1 MSGEDDDLKLQRAS
15 SALLSDLEKL
25 LPKLVQ
31 GRRHGSSPSSIRKH
45 VREADMHR
53 ACALIEPFQE
63 DPQLLDTHL
72 KNLLPPLV
80 AAYLE
85 LLQTTSREATKKG
98 FVPLSHAICFIINL
112 FCKVRGEKV
121 VKGFLNNEPRY
132 LEPVLREFEVGNN
145 FQTAEGEPLPQSI
158 VPWTE
163 RYVLL
168 LWLSHLLLAPFPL
181 ASMSTLQSSTETSAA
196 LGIELPAE
204 VPGITLRVL
213 QVCFQCLHSASK
225 ERTAAAKLL
234 VTLCVR
240 PDMQDLGLLHLLVTW
255 SLNFFSNATEDT
267 SDIHRCIG
275 VLSFMSGLV
284 ASATNEEIGPFLAPA
299 FEVCQKILNEENLNF
314 LKSSA
319 VARKLVVKT
328 MRNIVLHCLQ
338 ASLDPI
344 GLDPTTALEEVIESL
359 LEAVGDGDTPVRYAA
374 SKALSIITLKLDTE
388 MAEEVIEALLGS
400 LNENV
405 YWQGTKRNIGGVN
418 PLRWHGLTLTLS
430 HLLYRKAIPTH
441 QLPDVLN
448 ALLLSLGF
456 EQRSPT
462 GGSIGTNVRD
472 AACFGIWALSRRYS
486 TNDLLAVQTSS
497 IRASEHRP
505 EMSVPQTLA
514 IELVVVACLDP
525 AGNIRRGSSAALQ
538 ELIGRHPNT
547 IHEGIPLVQAVDFHA
562 VGLRQRAMC
571 DVALKA
577 GELNPLYWQ
586 ALFEGLLAWRGT
598 GSLDSESRLFAAKSI
613 GLLSKS
619 QSASAVQQ
627 MTARVC
633 DQLKLLRPRE
643 VEERQGLVASLA
655 ALVEGHGR
663 IEDTSE
669 GLNRSTELARLWALF
684 KQQLKLEDK
693 AFTSPAMRP
702 EYTAASYCGFIAAL
716 ARATNLLPRE
726 DWMSEIP
733 LDEVTRILN
742 LCLMRHEETVLL
754 AIADAIGQALALI
767 QVIKASLAESLV
779 MEWLT
784 RLESEA
790 SYSGLR
796 CSGHAI
802 ALGSAYGVSMSTS
815 TNPTTELQQRILNT
829 ITFRCTPAVAIEAR
843 TIALR
848 ALKTLLRT
856 CQEITKDSRS
866 PRANTV
872 KDRVASALHIALND
886 YTVTERGD
894 VGSLVRLEALN
905 TVRTAGE
912 AKLFCGHSTVAD
924 DQIYADLLRLSLE
937 KLDKVRV
944 RAAVLIAEGSIANH
958 ADIVA
963 LSIDDVSSQAY
974 FREALK
980 AMQLTDSPVIRE
992 AICQGLVSSAGMA
1005 SESVVQN
1012 CRDAVLDFT
1021 MALPLTNTTG
1031 NETFTLVDFALCLV
1045 DLLKKELE
1053 NDRVLLPLLEGW
1065 SFLFDMHIAHRL
1077 VPTNFNFRNLLSYVQ
1092 KSHFKSTHVQKLHLA
1107 LDLYRGLGTI
1117 PATRADTLTKVTSML
1132 LHPFPKIRISAA
1144 ETLWM
1149 LTQEENLKL
1158 QDWKSPVPAPHPK
1171 QTIETILKAMEKK
1184 PDNFQLDGQTRLAD
1198 IGFTKEDFG
1207 NFETYCHNAFNVKPH
1222 FDSSTQERLAQSG
1235 TVNDLEER
1243 VLRTVESSK
1252 VGSIGDK

>member
-1 MSGEDDDLKLQRAS
+1 
-15 SALLSDLEKL
+15 
-25 LPKLVQ
+25 
-31 GRRHGSSPSSIRKH
+31 
-45 VREADMHR
+45 
-53 ACALIEPFQE
+53 
-63 DPQLLDTHL
+63 L

-85 LLQTTSREATKKG
+85 LLQTTNRETAKKG
-98 FVPLSHAICFIINL
+98 FVPLSHAICYIINL

-132 LEPVLREFEVGNN
+132 LEPVLREFESGRN
-145 FQTAEGEPLPQSI
+145 FQIEGDEPLTQSI

-181 ASMSTLQSSTETSAA
+181 ASMSVLQSSAETSTA

-213 QVCFQCLHSASK
+213 DVCFKCLHSASK

-240 PDMQDLGLLHLLVTW
+240 PDMQDLGLLHLLVKW
-255 SLNFFSNATEDT
+255 ALSFFSNATEDT
-267 SDIHRCIG
+267 SDIHQCIG

-299 FEVCQKILNEENLNF
+299 FEVCQRILNQESLTF

-338 ASLDPI
+338 VNSSPTA
-344 GLDPTTALEEVIESL
+344 LDPTTALEEVVEAL
-359 LEAVGDGDTPVRYAA
+359 LELVGDGDTPVRYAS

-405 YWQGTKRNIGGVN
+405 YWQGTKRNLSGVN

-448 ALLLSLGF
+448 ALLLSLSF

-486 TNDLLAVQTSS
+486 TEDLLAVQTSS

-505 EMSVPQTLA
+505 DMSVPQTLA

-571 DVALKA
+571 DVAGKA
-577 GELNPLYWQ
+577 GGLHLLYWQ
-586 ALFEGLLAWRGT
+586 ALVEGLLAWRGT

-613 GLLSKS
+613 GLLSKDRS
-619 QSASAVQQ
+619 PVVVQQ
-627 MTARVC
+627 MTDRVC
-633 DQLKLLRPRE
+633 EQLKLLRPRE
-643 VEERQGLVASLA
+643 VEERQGLVSSLA
-655 ALVEGHGR
+655 ALVEAHDYA
-663 IEDTSE
+663 ESTSE
-669 GLNRSTELARLWALF
+669 RSSRPSELLRLWQLL

-716 ARATNLLPRE
+716 ARATNNSPMG
-726 DWMSEIP
+726 DWTSEIP
-733 LDEVTRILN
+733 LPEIVHILN
-742 LCLMRHEETVLL
+742 LCLMRHEESVLS
-754 AIADAIGQALALI
+754 AIADAVGQSLTLM
-767 QVIKASLAESLV
+767 QNVQPSLAGSLV
-779 MEWLT
+779 TEWLT

-802 ALGSAYGVSMSTS
+802 ALGSAYGVSLSTS
-815 TNPTTELQQRILNT
+815 SSPATELEQRILRT
-829 ITFRCTPAVAIEAR
+829 ITFRCTAAVAIEAR
-843 TIALR
+843 TVALR
-848 ALKTLLRT
+848 ALNTLLRT
-856 CQEITKDSRS
+856 CVEIAEDDRS
-866 PRANTV
+866 PKAIDI
-872 KDRVASALHIALND
+872 KERVVAALHVALND

-912 AKLFCGHSTVAD
+912 AKLFCGETTEVD
-924 DQIYADLLRLSLE
+924 DRIYADLLRLSLE
-937 KLDKVRV
+937 KLDKVRA
-944 RAAVLIAEGSIANH
+944 RAAAIIAEGAIANH
-958 ADIVA
+958 ADLVA

-980 AMQLTDSPVIRE
+980 VMQLTDSPVIRE

-1012 CRDAVLDFT
+1012 CREAVVDFT
-1021 MALPLTNTTG
+1021 TALPLSG
-1031 NETFTLVDFALCLV
+1031 KDIFTLVDFATCLV

-1053 NDRVLLPLLEGW
+1053 NDRILIPLLEGW
-1065 SFLFDMHIAHRL
+1065 AFLFDLQIVHRL
-1077 VPTNFNFRNLLSYVQ
+1077 IPTS
-1092 KSHFKSTHVQKLHLA
+1092 FK
-1107 LDLYRGLGTI
+1107 
-1117 PATRADTLTKVTSML
+1117 
-1132 LHPFPKIRISAA
+1132 
-1144 ETLWM
+1144 
-1149 LTQEENLKL
+1149 
-1158 QDWKSPVPAPHPK
+1158 
-1171 QTIETILKAMEKK
+1171 
-1184 PDNFQLDGQTRLAD
+1184 
-1198 IGFTKEDFG
+1198 
-1207 NFETYCHNAFNVKPH
+1207 
-1222 FDSSTQERLAQSG
+1222 
-1235 TVNDLEER
+1235 
-1243 VLRTVESSK
+1243 
-1252 VGSIGDK
+1252 

>member
-25 LPKLVQ
+25 LPRLVR
-31 GRRHGSSPSSIRKH
+31 GRQHGSATSSIRKH
-45 VREADMHR
+45 VREVDMHR

-85 LLQTTSREATKKG
+85 LLQTTNKETAKKG
-98 FVPLSHAICFIINL
+98 SVPLSHAICYIINL

-132 LEPVLREFEVGNN
+132 LEPVLREFESGRN
-145 FQTAEGEPLPQSI
+145 FQMEGDEPLPQSI

-181 ASMSTLQSSTETSAA
+181 ASISVLQSSAEASTA

-213 QVCFQCLHSASK
+213 EICFKCLHSASK

-240 PDMQDLGLLHLLVTW
+240 PDMQDLGLLHLLVKW
-255 SLNFFSNATEDT
+255 ALSFFSNATENT
-267 SDIHRCIG
+267 SDIHQCIG

-299 FEVCQKILNEENLNF
+299 FEVCQRILNQESLTF

-338 ASLDPI
+338 SNSSPTA
-344 GLDPTTALEEVIESL
+344 LDPTTALEEVVEAL
-359 LEAVGDGDTPVRYAA
+359 LELVGDGDTPVRYAS
-374 SKALSIITLKLDTE
+374 SKSLSIITLKLDTE

-405 YWQGTKRNIGGVN
+405 YWQGTKRNLSGVN

-441 QLPDVLN
+441 QLSDVLN
-448 ALLLSLGF
+448 ALLPSLSF

-486 TNDLLAVQTSS
+486 TEDLLAVQTSS

-505 EMSVPQTLA
+505 DMSVPQTLA

-571 DVALKA
+571 DVAGKA
-577 GELNPLYWQ
+577 GGLHPLYWQ
-586 ALFEGLLAWRGT
+586 ALVEGLLAWRGT

-613 GLLSKS
+613 GLLSKDRS
-619 QSASAVQQ
+619 PLLVQQ
-627 MTARVC
+627 MTGRVC
-633 DQLKLLRPRE
+633 EQLKLLRPRE
-643 VEERQGLVASLA
+643 VEERQGLVSSLA
-655 ALVEGHGR
+655 ALV
-663 IEDTSE
+663 DATSE
-669 GLNRSTELARLWALF
+669 RSSGPSELLHLWQLL

-716 ARATNLLPRE
+716 ARATNNCPKVDWQSEMPLP
-726 DWMSEIP
+726 EI
-733 LDEVTRILN
+733 THILN
-742 LCLMRHEETVLL
+742 LCLMRHEESVLS
-754 AIADAIGQALALI
+754 AIADAVGQSLI
-767 QVIKASLAESLV
+767 LMKNIQPSLAESLV
-779 MEWLT
+779 TEWLT

-802 ALGSAYGVSMSTS
+802 ALGSAYGVSLSASGTS
-815 TNPTTELQQRILNT
+815 GKELEQRILRT
-829 ITFRCTPAVAIEAR
+829 ITFRCTAAVAIEAR
-843 TIALR
+843 TVALR
-848 ALKTLLRT
+848 ALNTLLRT
-856 CQEITKDSRS
+856 CVEVTEDDRS
-866 PRANTV
+866 PKAIDI
-872 KDRVASALHIALND
+872 KDRVVAALHIALND

-912 AKLFCGHSTVAD
+912 AKLFCGETTEVD
-924 DQIYADLLRLSLE
+924 DRIYADLLRLSLE

-944 RAAVLIAEGSIANH
+944 RAAAIIAEGAIANH
-958 ADIVA
+958 ADLIA

-1012 CRDAVLDFT
+1012 CREAVVDFT
-1021 MALPLTNTTG
+1021 TALPLSG
-1031 NETFTLVDFALCLV
+1031 KDVFTLVDFATCLV

-1053 NDRVLLPLLEGW
+1053 NDRILLPLLEGW
-1065 SFLFDMHIAHRL
+1065 AFLFDLQIVHRL
-1077 VPTNFNFRNLLSYVQ
+1077 IPTSFNFRTLLSYIQ

-1107 LDLYRGLGTI
+1107 LDVYRGLGTI
-1117 PATRADTLTKVTSML
+1117 PATRVDTLTKVSSML
-1132 LHPFPKIRISAA
+1132 LHPFPKVLIVLNLSRFLALTIVIDPDHRGRDVVDVDARGEPEAA
-1144 ETLWM
+1144 
-1149 LTQEENLKL
+1149 
-1158 QDWKSPVPAPHPK
+1158 
-1171 QTIETILKAMEKK
+1171 
-1184 PDNFQLDGQTRLAD
+1184 G
-1198 IGFTKEDFG
+1198 
-1207 NFETYCHNAFNVKPH
+1207 
-1222 FDSSTQERLAQSG
+1222 
-1235 TVNDLEER
+1235 LEFA
-1243 VLRTVESSK
+1243 V
-1252 VGSIGDK
+1252 